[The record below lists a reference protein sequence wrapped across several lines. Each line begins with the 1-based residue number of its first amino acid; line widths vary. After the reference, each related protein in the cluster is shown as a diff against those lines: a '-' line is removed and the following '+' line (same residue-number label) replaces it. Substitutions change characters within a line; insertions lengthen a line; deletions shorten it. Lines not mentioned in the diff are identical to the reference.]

1 MGCFQVPFIISFGA
15 VTPSQVTCKHAAQTC
30 IHAYTC
36 RHADMQTCRHADM
49 QTCRHADISNCD
61 AKQHTCLSCQLL
73 FTTHGTLLKHLSPHS
88 SLSSAPHHLLHRA
101 LSISHGPLQAPFTK
115 DLSHHQPLHQALHHS
130 TQQPPPEAPF
140 AFTTPGTGTAL
151 SALSLTIALS
161 HGGAMASP
169 TGPSS

>member
-1 MGCFQVPFIISFGA
+1 MLFDMGCFQVPFIISFGA

-30 IHAYTC
+30 IHAY
-36 RHADMQTCRHADM
+36 TCRHADM